1 MTDTNRHEDAD
12 AAAVRDEVRTWLE
25 ANWDPER
32 PLLEWRS
39 ILADSGW
46 GCPSWPV
53 QWYGKGLRPS
63 LAGVVTEEF
72 RRAGAVGTAT
82 GAGMSLAANT
92 ILAHGS
98 DELKAAYLRPIV
110 TGEHNWCQLFSEP
123 GSGSDLAGL
132 TTRALLDGDEWTVN
146 GQKVWNTGAHKADVG
161 MLLARTDWDATK
173 HRGLTFFVIDMA
185 QPGVEVRPLKQMNF
199 HASFNEVFLTDARV
213 PRDHVVGEINAGWA
227 AATTTLMHERGMA
240 AGIGRSR
247 GVVGGRGAERGPQ
260 GRTQIEADAEARA
273 YRETYKWYPQR
284 AGRPDL
290 IPAQAAA
297 HGLTDDPLARQ
308 GIAALHAFEQAARWT
323 ARRGRAAR
331 AAGKQ
336 PGPEGS
342 LGKLSSSITARAC
355 NDVHTMLMGPHAM
368 LSGMDT
374 DQQGLIAEV
383 LISTPAQSIAGGT
396 DEIQRNI
403 MGERVLG
410 LPKEPSIDNDVPFRD
425 VRTNARP

>member
-1 MTDTNRHEDAD
+1 MAETQRGEDRESAT
-12 AAAVRDEVRTWLE
+12 VREDVRTWLV
-25 ANWDPER
+25 ANWEPER

-46 GCPSWPV
+46 GCPTWPV
-53 QWYGKGLRPS
+53 QWFGKGLRPS
-63 LAGVVTEEF
+63 LAAVVTEEF

-110 TGEHNWCQLFSEP
+110 TGEHKWCQLFSEP

-146 GQKVWNTGAHKADVG
+146 GQKVWNTGAHKAQLG

-173 HRGLTFFVIDMA
+173 HRGLTFFVIDMV
-185 QPGVEVRPLKQMNF
+185 QPGVEVRPLRQMNF
-199 HASFNEVFLTDARV
+199 HASFNEVFLSDARV
-213 PRDHVVGEINAGWA
+213 PRYNVVGEINAGWA

-247 GVVGGRGAERGPQ
+247 GVVGGRGADRGPQ
-260 GRTQIEADAEARA
+260 GRTQTEADAEARA

-297 HGLTDDPLARQ
+297 HDMSGDPIARQ
-308 GIAALHAFEQAARWT
+308 HIAAVHAFEQAARWT

-331 AAGKQ
+331 TAGKQ

-355 NDVHTMLMGPHAM
+355 NDVHTLLMGPQAM
-368 LSGMDT
+368 LTGMDT

>member
-1 MTDTNRHEDAD
+1 MAETRRSEDHQTSAL
-12 AAAVRDEVRTWLE
+12 RDEVRTWLR
-25 ANWDPER
+25 ANWDAER

-46 GCPSWPV
+46 GCPTWPV
-53 QWYGKGLRPS
+53 QWYGKGLAPS

-72 RRAGAVGTAT
+72 RRVGAVGTAT

-92 ILAHGS
+92 MLAHGS
-98 DELKAAYLRPIV
+98 DELKATYLRPIV
-110 TGEHNWCQLFSEP
+110 TGEHKWCQLFSEP

-132 TTRALLDGDEWTVN
+132 TTRAVLDGDEWTVN
-146 GQKVWNTGAHKADVG
+146 GQKVWNTGAHKAHLG
-161 MLLARTDWDATK
+161 MLLARTDWEATK
-173 HRGLTFFVIDMA
+173 HRGLTFFVIDMLQA
-185 QPGVEVRPLKQMNF
+185 GVEVRPLRQMNF
-199 HASFNEVFLTDARV
+199 HASFNEVFLSDARV
-213 PRDHVVGEINAGWA
+213 PSNNVVGEINAGWA

-247 GVVGGRGAERGPQ
+247 GVVGGRGADRGPQ
-260 GRTQIEADAEARA
+260 GRTQTEADAESRA
-273 YRETYKWYPQR
+273 YRETYRWYPQR

-290 IPAQAAA
+290 IPAQATA
-297 HGLTDDPLARQ
+297 HDMSADPIARQ
-308 GIAALHAFEQAARWT
+308 RIAAVHAFEQAARWT

-355 NDVHTMLMGPHAM
+355 NDAHTLLMGPHAM

-425 VRTNARP
+425 VRTNARQ